1 VRRAVVAAVLGAL
14 CVVSLAVARAA
25 TRPVPAPRIVQSPI
39 PFPQARKD
47 QMRAYALEHY
57 GIDSYRLVDPHLVIW
72 HYTETTSYQNV
83 WNTFADDVPDGEF
96 HVLPQDCAHFVI
108 DTDGTIH
115 QLVALDIMCRQVV
128 GLNYTAIGIENVG
141 ESDQQVMGDA
151 RQYASALALTR
162 YLRCRFQI
170 PVSGVIGHNESLQS
184 PYYRERVAAFRGQT
198 HADFN
203 RADMTVVRR
212 AVAKLPCTAGRS

>member
-1 VRRAVVAAVLGAL
+1 MIVGVAAAAW
-14 CVVSLAVARAA
+14 LAAA
-25 TRPVPAPRIVQSPI
+25 AAASRPVPPPRIVQSPI

-57 GIDSYRLVDPHLVIW
+57 GIDSYRLADPHLIIW
-72 HYTETTSYQNV
+72 HYTETTTYQSV
-83 WNTFADDVPDGEF
+83 WNAFADDVPDSEF
-96 HVLPQDCAHFVI
+96 HALPQDCAHFVI

-115 QLVALDIMCRQVV
+115 QLVPLDIMCRQVV

-141 ESDQQVMGDA
+141 ESDRQVMTDA
-151 RQYASALALTR
+151 RQYAAALALTR
-162 YLRCRFQI
+162 YLRCRFHI

-198 HADFN
+198 HADFD
-203 RADMTVVRR
+203 RADMNVVRR
-212 AVAKLPCTAGRS
+212 AVAKLRCSV

>member
-1 VRRAVVAAVLGAL
+1 MRRAVVVILGAV
-14 CVVSLAVARAA
+14 CVVSLAVAHAA

-72 HYTETTSYQNV
+72 HYTETTTYQSV
-83 WNTFADDVPDGEF
+83 WNTFADDVPDSEF

-115 QLVALDIMCRQVV
+115 QLVPLDIMCRQVV

-141 ESDQQVMGDA
+141 ESDQQVLGDA

-162 YLRCRFQI
+162 YLRCRFHI

-184 PYYRERVAAFRGQT
+184 PYYRERIAAFRGQT

-212 AVAKLPCTAGRS
+212 AVAKLPCAAR

>member
-1 VRRAVVAAVLGAL
+1 MAAILGAV
-14 CVVSLAVARAA
+14 CVVSLGVARAS
-25 TRPVPAPRIVQSPI
+25 TRSVPAPRIVQSPI

-47 QMRAYALEHY
+47 QMRVYALEHY
-57 GIDSYRLVDPHLVIW
+57 GIDSYRLLHPHLVIW
-72 HYTETTSYQNV
+72 HFTETTTYQSV
-83 WNTFADDVPDGEF
+83 WNTFADDVPDSEF
-96 HVLPQDCAHFVI
+96 HALPQDCAHFVI

-141 ESDQQVMGDA
+141 ESDEQVIGDA

-203 RADMTVVRR
+203 RADMNVVRR
-212 AVAKLPCTAGRS
+212 AVAKLPCTAGRG